1 MFNTDLP
8 SGRRKLFALVLG
20 VFLIVGFSV
29 KYLLIW
35 LGWVGGADQTSRP
48 TQEPVAEVGS
58 DTESTSVTPEE
69 VAQAKRVAEQF
80 IQAYTTVDFKQ
91 RDAWLASLKN
101 LTTPSHYAVLEQEAT
116 QSRSPEDTVSTAF
129 SELGRMDCEAVASRV
144 SCLAEV
150 IVMEKGPKE
159 SLPVERIYQ
168 LLLSADGERWVV
180 EEAQARGN
188 FE

>member
-35 LGWVGGADQTSRP
+35 LGWVGGTETDAHKKPATAPVVQP
-48 TQEPVAEVGS
+48 EPAPPS
-58 DTESTSVTPEE
+58 ISPEE
-69 VAQAKRVAEQF
+69 VAQAKGVAEQF
-80 IQAYTTVDFKQ
+80 IRAYTTVDFKK
-91 RDAWLASLKN
+91 RDVWLASLES
-101 LTTPSHYAVLEQEAT
+101 LTAPAYYDVLQEEAALARPAEGT
-116 QSRSPEDTVSTAF
+116 LSTSF
-129 SELGRMDCEAVASRV
+129 SKLGRMDCEALESRV

-150 IVMEKGPKE
+150 VVLEKGE
-159 SLPVERIYQ
+159 NRSLPMERMYQ
-168 LLLSADGERWVV
+168 LLLGTDEKQWVV
-180 EEAQARGN
+180 EEVQVRGN